1 MKMISTTN
9 PNGYYRFP
17 TLSGDT
23 LVFVSE
29 DDLWSVPIEGGTARR
44 LTSSLG
50 RISTPSLSRDG
61 KWLAFSSTEEGH
73 SEVYV
78 MPATGGEP
86 RRLTHFGANT
96 RVIGWSHAGEILF
109 VSNHQHAFARLT
121 DVYTVDV
128 ETGQTKN
135 VPVGPVTHYDCD
147 SRGRVVIARN
157 GGTDLAYWK
166 RYKGGTAGQVWID
179 RKGNG
184 DFTRLLK
191 SPANTARPFIIG
203 DRVVFISDHEGIANV
218 YSVNFDGGDE
228 RRLTNHRDY
237 YVRGLN
243 VHGRKLVYH
252 AGGDLYVL
260 ELDAR
265 GKAGSRP
272 RKVKVVY
279 GSPRTQASRRFVSAA
294 DHLTDF
300 DLDPEGE
307 KAVVEARGK
316 TFSFDLWRGP
326 VFMHGQ
332 EGPIRER
339 LGRFLKDGK
348 RIVLVSD
355 AGGEESLEI
364 HDHGERSKIER
375 FTKLDIGRA
384 REMKLSPAADE
395 AVISNHRNELIW
407 IDLASKKSKVI
418 DRSTHS
424 RIWGYN
430 WSHDGRYIAYACSIN
445 PRQVAIKI
453 YDTKTGEKRQVTE
466 PLLADTRPIFDPN
479 GEYLYFLSHREFDPV
494 YDNMHFD
501 LGFPRG
507 VKPYLITLRRD
518 TLPPWHPE
526 YPGRGKDPK
535 KDESKKDEKKKDE
548 KKAEKKDDAPK
559 FEIDFDGIAKRV
571 VAFPLAD
578 GRYVQL
584 AANKDKVFFTREPI
598 RGSLSLDWYG
608 QEQADI
614 SLESFD
620 LETEKVETLVGNLSW
635 FRLSKDGKQLIY
647 RTGSSLRVI
656 RAGEKPPSTNEDYKK
671 GGWIDLNRVQIP
683 VNPRTEWRQ
692 MYREAWRLQRDHFWT
707 EDMSRVDWARV
718 HDHYLP
724 LIDRIGTRS
733 EISDVIWEMQGELG
747 TSHAY
752 EIGGDYRWDPH
763 YGVGLLGMDCAWDA
777 KAGAYRLTRVLVG
790 DPWDETCSSPL
801 ARAGIGLEAGDHLVA
816 IDGVRLTRDV
826 QPCRVLLH
834 KAGRDVAVTF
844 RRAGEKREETRS
856 VRTLKTEQ
864 KLRYREWVENNRRW
878 VHEKS
883 GGRIG
888 YVHIPNMGPFGY
900 SEFHRGFLPEV
911 DREGLIID
919 VRFNGG
925 GHVSQLLLEKLAR
938 RRIGYNKS
946 RWTGIMPYP
955 DEAPS
960 GPMVALTNE
969 HAGSDGDIFSHSF
982 KMLKLG
988 PLLGKRTWGG
998 VIGISPSHSLVDG
1011 GITTQPEYSFW
1022 FADVGWKVEN
1032 WGTDPDIEVEFPPD
1046 AYAKGKDPQL
1056 EAALKACEKEIEE
1069 KPSLRATALG
1079 ELPDL
1084 SLPWKRDR
1092 V

>member
-1 MKMISTTN
+1 MEQFFSMKTALMTN

-17 TLSGDT
+17 TLSDDT
-23 LVFVSE
+23 IVFVSE
-29 DDLWSVPIEGGTARR
+29 DDLWSVPLDGGVARR

-50 RISTPSLSRDG
+50 RVSSPSLSRDG

-73 SEVYV
+73 SEIYV
-78 MPATGGEP
+78 MPSSGGEP
-86 RRLTHFGANT
+86 RRLTHYGANT
-96 RVIGWSHAGEILF
+96 RVVGWNASGEVLF
-109 VSNHQHAFARLT
+109 ASNHQHAFARLT
-121 DVYTVDV
+121 DIYSVDF
-128 ETGQTKN
+128 ESGQTKH
-135 VPVGPVTHYDCD
+135 VPCGPVTHYDCD
-147 SRGRVVIARN
+147 SKNRVVIARN

-166 RYKGGTAGQVWID
+166 RYKGGTAGQIWID

-184 DFTRLLK
+184 HFERLLK
-191 SPANTARPFIIG
+191 TPHNTARPFLVG
-203 DRVVFISDHEGIANV
+203 ERVVYISDHEGIANV
-218 YSVNFDGGDE
+218 YSVNLDGTDE
-228 RRLTNHRDY
+228 RRLTNHQDFF
-237 YVRGLN
+237 VRGLN
-243 VHGRKLVYH
+243 VSGRKLVYH
-252 AGGDLYVL
+252 AGGDLYFL
-260 ELDAR
+260 ELDAK
-265 GKAGSRP
+265 GKVSTRS

-294 DHLTDF
+294 DHLMDF

-355 AGGEESLEI
+355 AGGEEALEI
-364 HDHGERSKIER
+364 HDHGERAKIER
-375 FTKLDIGRA
+375 FTKLDLGRA
-384 REMKLSPAADE
+384 KELKLSPCADE
-395 AVISNHRNELIW
+395 VAISNHRNELIW
-407 IDLASKKSKVI
+407 VDLTSKKTKVI
-418 DRSTHS
+418 DKSEYHQ
-424 RIWGYN
+424 IWGFN
-430 WSHDGRYIAYACSIN
+430 WSHDGRYLAYSCSVDMRRI
-445 PRQVAIKI
+445 AIKI
-453 YDTKTGEKRQVTE
+453 YDCKTGKSQQVTE
-466 PLLADTRPIFDPN
+466 PLLYDTRPVFDPN

-507 VKPYLITLRRD
+507 VKPYLLTLKKE
-518 TLPPWHPE
+518 TLPPWHPD
-526 YPGRGKDPK
+526 YPGRNKDTK
-535 KDESKKDEKKKDE
+535 KDDKKNSKKDDK
-548 KKAEKKDDAPK
+548 DAPK
-559 FEIDFDGIAKRV
+559 IEIDFDGIKQRI
-571 VAFPLAD
+571 VAFPLPD
-578 GRYVQL
+578 GRYLQL
-584 AANKDKVFFTREPI
+584 AATKEKVFFTRQPI
-598 RGSLSLDWYG
+598 RGSISLDWHSP
-608 QEQADI
+608 EASDI
-614 SLESFD
+614 SLETFD
-620 LETEKVETLVGNLSW
+620 LETEKMETTVSNISW

-656 RAGEKPPSTNEDYKK
+656 RAGEKPPTTSDDYKR
-671 GGWIDLNRVQIP
+671 GGWLDLNRVQIP
-683 VNPRTEWRQ
+683 VSPRIEWKQ

-707 EDMSRVDWARV
+707 EDMSKVDWLRV
-718 HDHYLP
+718 YTHYLP
-724 LIDRIGTRS
+724 LIDRVGTRS

-763 YGVGLLGMDCAWDA
+763 YGVGLLGMDGAWDA
-777 KAGAYRLTRVLVG
+777 KDDGYRLNRVLVG

-801 ARAGIGLEAGDHLVA
+801 ARAGVGLKAGDFLLS
-816 IDGVRLTRDV
+816 IDGVRLTREM
-826 QPCRVLLH
+826 QPCRALLH
-834 KAGRDVAVTF
+834 KAGRDVSITF
-844 RRAGEKREETRS
+844 RRQGAKKEETRS
-856 VRTLKTEQ
+856 VRTLKSEQ
-864 KLRYREWVENNRRW
+864 KLRYREWVEGNRRW

-883 GGRIG
+883 GGKVG

-900 SEFHRGFLPEV
+900 AEFHRGFLLDV
-911 DREGLIID
+911 LRDGLIVD

-946 RWTGIMPYP
+946 RWTGLQPFP
-955 DEAPS
+955 DESPA

-982 KMLKLG
+982 KMMKLG

-1011 GITTQPEYSFW
+1011 AITTQPEYSYW

-1046 AYAKGKDPQL
+1046 AYVKGTDPQL
-1056 EAALKACEKEIEE
+1056 DAALKACQKEMEE
-1069 KPSLRATALG
+1069 KPILRPSAVG

-1084 SLPWKRDR
+1084 RLPWKEE
-1092 V
+1092 